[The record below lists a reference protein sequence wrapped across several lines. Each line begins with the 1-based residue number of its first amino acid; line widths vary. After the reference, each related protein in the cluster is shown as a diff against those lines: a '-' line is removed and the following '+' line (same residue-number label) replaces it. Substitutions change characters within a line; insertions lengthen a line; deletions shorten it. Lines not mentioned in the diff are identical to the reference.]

1 MEWGENPIRVFI
13 TKIFSTKTP
22 VENNSN
28 LRIVIIAVNIQVSSA
43 SSGSAFVIPQDRVG
57 NGNSWSNWRIHIR
70 YYSLGHAFL
79 LLEIVCGT
87 VEILKGKLWKS
98 KTRTSCNT
106 AFFSQVRTFYR
117 NKAWGWRAKAD
128 QYNVSFP
135 SVPLQNL
142 TALQEQSV
150 HCVQTYQSMSD

>member
-57 NGNSWSNWRIHIR
+57 NGNS
-70 YYSLGHAFL
+70 
-79 LLEIVCGT
+79 
-87 VEILKGKLWKS
+87 
-98 KTRTSCNT
+98 
-106 AFFSQVRTFYR
+106 
-117 NKAWGWRAKAD
+117 
-128 QYNVSFP
+128 
-135 SVPLQNL
+135 
-142 TALQEQSV
+142 
-150 HCVQTYQSMSD
+150 

>member
-43 SSGSAFVIPQDRVG
+43 SSGSAFVIPPRQSGEREQLKQLK
-57 NGNSWSNWRIHIR
+57 NSYPVLFSRAC
-70 YYSLGHAFL
+70 LP

-87 VEILKGKLWKS
+87 VEILKGKL
-98 KTRTSCNT
+98 
-106 AFFSQVRTFYR
+106 
-117 NKAWGWRAKAD
+117 
-128 QYNVSFP
+128 
-135 SVPLQNL
+135 
-142 TALQEQSV
+142 
-150 HCVQTYQSMSD
+150 